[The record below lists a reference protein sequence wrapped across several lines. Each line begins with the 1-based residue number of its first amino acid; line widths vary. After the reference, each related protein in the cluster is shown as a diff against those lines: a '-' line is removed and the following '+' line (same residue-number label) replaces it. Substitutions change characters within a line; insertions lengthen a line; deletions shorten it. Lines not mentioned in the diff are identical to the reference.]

1 VRSALAQ
8 FGQVSGVRRAGLALA
23 EGGGRRLLFCASDRD
38 NDHRVDWCE
47 IDAYDHV
54 PLNHSVRTGE
64 AVAGS
69 LDALAASYPAF
80 TDRQTSTIRAL
91 ASIPIV
97 AAGHIQGGYVLFYD
111 APQRFDRPQL
121 TELGDLGA
129 RLGADLRRV
138 QRTTT
143 HVSRALGD
151 EPVRHG
157 ALAATYSVAA
167 DPRAVAAA
175 RQFVLGALT
184 AWGVDADTVDKVILC
199 LSELVT
205 NAVIHTHAGCELRV
219 VLDRGVLTTT
229 VRDGGSSVVVDL
241 RAVAVDPLAVHG
253 RGLQLVDVLSS
264 RWGSELDAIGTTVW
278 FVLEPAKSPVGP
290 L

>member
-1 VRSALAQ
+1 MRSAFAQ
-8 FGQVSGVRRAGLALA
+8 FGQVAGVRRAGLALA

-38 NDHRVDWCE
+38 NDRRVDWCE

-64 AVAGS
+64 AVVGS
-69 LDALAASYPAF
+69 LDDLAARYPAF
-80 TDRQTSTIRAL
+80 TDRQTPKIRAL
-91 ASIPIV
+91 ASFPLF

-111 APQRFDRPQL
+111 APQPFDRSQL
-121 TELGDLGA
+121 TGLEELGA
-129 RLGADLRRV
+129 RLGADLRRL

-143 HVSRALGD
+143 RASRALSD
-151 EPVRHG
+151 KPVPHG
-157 ALAATYSVAA
+157 ALAATYSVVA
-167 DPRAVAAA
+167 DPRAVGPA
-175 RQFVLGALT
+175 RQFVQSALT
-184 AWGVDADTVDKVILC
+184 AWGVDADTVDALTLC

-205 NAVIHTHAGCELRV
+205 NAVIHTDGGCELRV

-229 VRDGGSSVVVDL
+229 VRDGGSRVVVDL
-241 RAVAVDPLAVHG
+241 STDTVDPLAVHG

-278 FVLEPAKSPVGP
+278 FELEPA
-290 L
+290 